1 MSQLF
6 TSGGQSLG
14 VFSLNVCQQLSTTT
28 ALIHFLSSILLL
40 LVLIGS
46 PQFLSFSVLS
56 ILISIILRHTS
67 VLCLILTCLKFFPC
81 SPYLPGKIHT
91 SEARTTLL
99 LLDTTS
105 LAHSPQRSPLSQVL
119 WQNQVHLLPLSCT
132 YSSLPFCFCTFSSL
146 QLKHHPYHVEC
157 KCSLSFSDQIW
168 CRLIHNISLI
178 SPCKWDQ
185 SNPLPQP
192 EWKN

>member
-46 PQFLSFSVLS
+46 PQFLSFSFLS
-56 ILISIILRHTS
+56 ILILIILRHTS

-99 LLDTTS
+99 LLDTSS

-119 WQNQVHLLPLSCT
+119 WQNQVHLLPVLYLLFSPLLLLHFQFPST
-132 YSSLPFCFCTFSSL
+132 ETSSLSRR
-146 QLKHHPYHVEC
+146 V
-157 KCSLSFSDQIW
+157 
-168 CRLIHNISLI
+168 
-178 SPCKWDQ
+178 
-185 SNPLPQP
+185 
-192 EWKN
+192 